1 MRIDDFTA
9 AAERAFND
17 RDLDGIIA
25 LWAEPA
31 SYRGPGEERAG
42 IEALAVRE
50 RGLWAG
56 FSDLQVAMTPLGEQG
71 DSAAFHARMTGTH
84 DGVFAGFEPT
94 QRAFSFEFVGM
105 VTFEGAKV
113 RAERVF
119 YDRLDLAE
127 TLGPIS

>member
-1 MRIDDFTA
+1 MRIYDFAA
-9 AAERAFND
+9 AAERAFNY

-31 SYRGPGEERAG
+31 SYHAPGEKRAG
-42 IEALAVRE
+42 IEALAARE

-56 FSDLQVAMTPLGEQG
+56 FSDLQGTMTPLGEQG
-71 DSAAFHARMTGTH
+71 DSAAFHAQMAGTH
-84 DGVFAGFEPT
+84 DGVVFGFEPT
-94 QRAFSFEFVGM
+94 QRTISFEFVGM

-113 RAERVF
+113 IAERVF

-127 TLGPIS
+127 MLGPTP